1 MHIELLSAYA
11 TAPGTSGAAGA
22 AVTGDSLTIKNGR
35 GDIDILAVWT
45 DFQNAA
51 GGFVGIVRPS
61 GHDTTRD
68 IRFRTAQAVVEVR
81 NPLGVSIAVAAQE
94 TLGITIADSVTAGD
108 VATVCML
115 MRYADLPGISQRM
128 ITPAQLASRMDKL
141 TTIEA
146 TITSSA
152 GPGYSGAELITAES
166 ALLKAN
172 RDYAVLG
179 MNTAAQVAA
188 VTLQGP
194 DTGNVKIGIP
204 GSTDPKITAG
214 WFPLLARAYGEAL
227 IPVINSGNAA
237 STYLG
242 VITDENAGSIPI
254 SLTLAL
260 LK

>member
-1 MHIELLSAYA
+1 MHIEILSAYA

-22 AVTGDSLTIKNGR
+22 AVTGDSLTIKNGK
-35 GDIDILAVWT
+35 GEIDILAVWS

-51 GGFVGIVRPS
+51 GGFLQIVRPS

-68 IRFRTAQAVVEVR
+68 LRFRAGQASVDVR
-81 NPLGVSIAVAAQE
+81 NPLGIGIAVAAQE
-94 TLGITIADSVTAGD
+94 TLGITIADSATAGD

-115 MRYADLPGISQRM
+115 LRYKDLPGIDQRM
-128 ITPAQLASRMDKL
+128 ITEAELRRRIDKL
-141 TTIEA
+141 TTIEC
-146 TITSSA
+146 TLTSSA
-152 GPGYSGAELITAES
+152 GPGYSGEELITGES

-179 MNTAAQVAA
+179 VNVASEVAA
-188 VTLQGP
+188 ITMRGP

-204 GSTDPKITAG
+204 GTLDNKLSSG
-214 WFPLLARAYGEAL
+214 WFPLLSRAYGEPL

-242 VITDENAGSIPI
+242 CITDENAGSIPI
-254 SLTLAL
+254 SLTLAM